1 MVNVG
6 PSDKMLPASYGMH
19 NFGTIFFIF
28 SPMRTVIL
36 GTGSFIPANIKT
48 NRDFTIHDFY
58 DEKQQ
63 RIPNAATEIVRKFEQ
78 VTGIHERRYA
88 ATDVNASDMAT
99 IAAVAAIRDADI
111 DPETIDQVI
120 VAHNFGNVNKHSIQ
134 SDSVPALASRVKQAL
149 GIRNPACIPYDLLFG
164 CPGWIQGLIQGDAF
178 FKAGLA
184 KRCLVIGAETLS
196 RVIDEYDR
204 DSMIFSDGA
213 GAAIIEAQGS
223 APGETGHENGKN
235 GSGNSEG
242 SGISGGRSGRE
253 GEGPGILGHATQS
266 FVLEEANYIHMGKS
280 YFPDSDPRIRYMKMQ
295 GRKVYEFALKQVPQ
309 AMKACMDQSKIP
321 ITALKKIFI
330 HQANEKMDVAIIK
343 AFYQLFSVNEPP
355 ANIMPMN
362 IRELG
367 NSSVATVPTLFDMVR
382 KGVLPEHTLTQGD
395 IILFASVGAGMNLN
409 AVCYRM

>member
-1 MVNVG
+1 
-6 PSDKMLPASYGMH
+6 
-19 NFGTIFFIF
+19 
-28 SPMRTVIL
+28 MRTVIL
-36 GTGSFIPANIKT
+36 GTGSFIPANTKT

-58 DEKQQ
+58 DEHQQ
-63 RIPNAATEIVRKFEQ
+63 RISNAATEIVRKFEQ

-88 ATDVNASDMAT
+88 ATEINASDMAA
-99 IAAVAAIRDADI
+99 IAADIAIRDAGI

-120 VAHNFGNVNKHSIQ
+120 VAHNFGNVNKHTIQ

-164 CPGWIQGLIQGDAF
+164 CPGWIQGLIQADAF

-184 KRCLVIGAETLS
+184 KRCLVIGTETLS

-213 GAAIIEAQGS
+213 GAAIVEAQTVEDS
-223 APGETGHENGKN
+223 
-235 GSGNSEG
+235 
-242 SGISGGRSGRE
+242 
-253 GEGPGILGHATQS
+253 GILGHSTQS
-266 FVLEEANYIHMGKS
+266 FVLDEVDYIHMGKS
-280 YFPDSDPRIRYMKMQ
+280 YFPDSDPRIRYLKMQ
-295 GRKVYEFALKQVPQ
+295 GRKVYEFALKQVPE
-309 AMKACMDQSKIP
+309 AMKACLDKSRVP
-321 ITALKKIFI
+321 IASLKKIFI

-343 AFYQLFSVNEPP
+343 AFYQLFGINEPP

-367 NSSVATVPTLFDMVR
+367 NSSVATVPTLFDMVL
-382 KGVLPEHTLTQGD
+382 KGILPEHTLAQGD

-409 AVCYRM
+409 AVCYRL